1 MPPRNPSPIG
11 PTGPIGLIKAATAV
25 LLFLAIVPVPCAIG
39 QMNTG
44 DITGTVTDP
53 TGAAIEGA
61 EVVAINQGTQQR
73 LGALTNGAGQYL
85 LTGLL
90 PGTYELTANMQGF
103 KQALADRVSLH
114 LNEHVRLDF
123 SLQLGDERESVIVQ
137 AAPGLLQTE
146 SAEIKDVIQNQQV
159 ADLPLKDREFLQ
171 LTLLSEGVVNP
182 PGGTRG
188 DSLQQTGTL
197 INVLGQRTGHNLFL
211 VDGVSV
217 TDEYFNNVVL
227 SPSPDDTAEFMIDKT
242 NYDAEF
248 GGKSGGV
255 INIITKSGTDHL
267 HGSAYEFV
275 RNNIFDARNF
285 FDLPGPAPA
294 FQENQFGAAVG
305 GPLIKDRAFFF
316 VNYDGRRTR
325 KSLTDLFSVPTM
337 AQRAGD
343 FAGAAAIF
351 DPLTRQPIP
360 GNNIANDPALRLD
373 PAALALLAKLPP
385 PTPGLAG
392 KNNLL
397 SVKKQSFDN
406 NQYNARLDFRLA
418 DRDNSFVRA
427 SLFDAN
433 QLDPFGSSVLNEA
446 LLPGFGR
453 TLRTHSVNLAAGET
467 HTFSSNVVNEFRF
480 GWLRVSGGQ
489 GDPNAGNLF
498 SSQYGLQGVTTNPAD
513 MGYPQI
519 SLSNAFSTIGS
530 PAGFTS
536 RLDRNFEFFDNV
548 LIHRGAHSLGFG
560 AYFFHLGFNPSFPN
574 NARGIYTFSGSYT
587 GNPLADFLLGYPS
600 QAQVGIGRGTENA
613 TTNWAHFYAQDRWQ
627 IKPNLT
633 IDAGLRY
640 EYNGNL
646 VAQANQTS
654 DIDLFAPGGPAF
666 VVAGN
671 PASLPPAATA
681 LAPLSPLPIL
691 SASSVGWNNS
701 LLTPRYLRFSPRLG
715 LAWRI
720 PGSHEMVVRAG
731 FGIYTNQA
739 AYSVL
744 QNLAENMPFFL
755 VKTVSNSAAT
765 PALTTE
771 NILAQNPTGAIGAN
785 SVDHYYQL
793 EYNEVWNLAIQR
805 AITPNTTITA
815 EYVGS
820 RTVHADSSTAVN
832 VPLPGP
838 GGVQARRPYPQ
849 LAPFTTI
856 RWDGWASFNAFTF
869 KVTRRFASGL
879 SFDADYT
886 LSKSLDD
893 ASDPGGTN
901 AEYNLPQNPYAPGLE
916 SALSSFDH
924 RHRFT
929 ANAVYDFPFARGAT
943 GWLHRTI
950 GDWRGSA
957 IVMIQSGA
965 PFTVNL
971 SPAQDVANVGLVGGN
986 NLERPNLLAN
996 PNDGPKT
1003 PSEWFDTSAFALPA
1017 QFSFG
1022 NAGRNIVFG
1031 PGLANL
1037 DLSLQKGWN
1046 IREHQTIQFRC
1057 DAFNAL
1063 NHPNFDL
1070 PGRIFGAA
1078 NFGVITRAQDARE
1091 LQFALR
1097 WIF

>member
-1 MPPRNPSPIG
+1 
-11 PTGPIGLIKAATAV
+11 
-25 LLFLAIVPVPCAIG
+25 
-39 QMNTG
+39 MNTG
-44 DITGTVTDP
+44 DITGTVSDP
-53 TGAAIEGA
+53 TGAVIDGA
-61 EVVAINQGTQQR
+61 EVLAINLDTQQKFSA
-73 LGALTNGAGQYL
+73 GTNGTGQYL

-90 PGTYELTANMQGF
+90 PGTYRLTANAQGF
-103 KQALADRVSLH
+103 KQTLAERVSLH
-114 LNEHVRLDF
+114 LNEHLRLDF
-123 SLQLGDERESVIVQ
+123 SLQLGDEKESVVVQ

-242 NYDAEF
+242 NYGVEF

-255 INIITKSGTDHL
+255 INIVTKSGTGHL

-275 RNNIFDARNF
+275 RNNIFDAKNF
-285 FDLPGPAPA
+285 FDLPGRTPA
-294 FQENQFGAAVG
+294 FRENQFGAAVG
-305 GPLIKDRAFFF
+305 GPLVKDRAFFF
-316 VNYDGRRTR
+316 TNYDGQRTR
-325 KSLTDLFSVPTM
+325 KSLSDLFSVPTL
-337 AQRAGD
+337 AERSGN
-343 FAGAAAIF
+343 FAGVANIF
-351 DPLTRQPIP
+351 DPITRQPIT
-360 GNNIANDPALRLD
+360 GDNIANDPNVRPD
-373 PAALALLAKLPP
+373 PAAVALLAKLPP

-392 KNNLL
+392 QNNLL
-397 SVKKQSFDN
+397 SVQEQSYDN
-406 NQYNARLDFRLA
+406 NQYNARVDFRPS
-418 DRDNSFVRA
+418 DKDNSFLRGSV
-427 SLFDAN
+427 FDAN
-433 QLDPFGSSVLNEA
+433 ESDPFGSSVLNEA

-453 TLRTHSVNLAAGET
+453 TLRTHSVNLAASET
-467 HTFSSNVVNEFRF
+467 HTFSPNVVNEFRF

-489 GDPNAGNLF
+489 ADPNAGNLF
-498 SSQYGLQGVTTNPAD
+498 SSQYGLQGVTTVPAD
-513 MGYPQI
+513 LGYPQI

-536 RLDRNFEFFDNV
+536 RVDRDFEFFDNV
-548 LIHRGAHSLGFG
+548 LIHRGRHSLQFG
-560 AYFFHLGFNPSFPN
+560 GYFFHLNFNPSFPN
-574 NARGIYTFSGSYT
+574 DARGLYTYNGSYT

-613 TTNWAHFYAQDRWQ
+613 RTNWAHFFAEDRWQ
-627 IKPNLT
+627 IRPNLT

-646 VAQANQTS
+646 VAGSNQTS
-654 DIDLFAPGGPAF
+654 NIDLSAPGGPAF

-671 PASLPPAATA
+671 PATLPPGASG
-681 LAPLSPLPIL
+681 LASLTPIPIV
-691 SASSVGWNNS
+691 SASTAGWNDS

-720 PGSHEMVVRAG
+720 PGSHETVVRAG

-755 VKTVSNSAAT
+755 LKTVNNSTVT
-765 PALTTE
+765 PTVTTE
-771 NILAQNPTGAIGAN
+771 NILAQNPTGAIGASGVN
-785 SVDHYYQL
+785 HDYQI
-793 EYNEVWNLAIQR
+793 EYNEVWNLSVQR
-805 AITPNTTITA
+805 AITPNMTVAA

-820 RTVHADSSTAVN
+820 RTVHADSSTDVN
-832 VPLPGP
+832 VPFPGP
-838 GGVQARRPYPQ
+838 GAIQPRRPYPQ
-849 LAPFTTI
+849 LASFTTI
-856 RWDGWASFNAFTF
+856 RWDGRASFNGLTL
-869 KVTRRFASGL
+869 KITRRFASGL

-893 ASDPGGTN
+893 ASDTGTTD
-901 AEYNLPQNPYAPGLE
+901 AEYNLPQNAYAPSLE

-929 ANAVYDFPFARGAT
+929 ANAVYDFPFARGST
-943 GWLHRTI
+943 GWRHHAFS
-950 GDWRGSA
+950 DWRGSA
-957 IVMIQSGA
+957 ILILQSGS

-971 SPAQDVANVGLVGGN
+971 SSAQDVANIGLIDGN
-986 NLERPNLLAN
+986 NLQRPNLAAD
-996 PNDGPKT
+996 PNSGPKT
-1003 PSEWFDTSAFALPA
+1003 PAEWFNTSAFVLPA
-1017 QFSFG
+1017 QYTFG
-1022 NAGRNIVFG
+1022 NAGRNIVMG

-1037 DLSLQKGWN
+1037 DLSLQKAWS
-1046 IREHQTIQFRC
+1046 IRENQTIQFRA

-1063 NHPNFDL
+1063 NDANFDL

-1078 NFGVITRAQDARE
+1078 NFGVITRAEDARE
-1091 LQFALR
+1091 FQFSLR
-1097 WIF
+1097 WQF

>member
-1 MPPRNPSPIG
+1 VPKVRLKIPNAIVWIG
-11 PTGPIGLIKAATAV
+11 AT
-25 LLFLAIVPVPCAIG
+25 LLYCALAIPSMWAQI
-39 QMNTG
+39 NTG
-44 DITGTVTDP
+44 DIIGTVTDQ
-53 TGAAIEGA
+53 TGAAIAGA
-61 EVVAINQGTQQR
+61 EVSATNADTQQR
-73 LGALTNGAGQYL
+73 FAASTNTAGQYL

-90 PGTYELTANMQGF
+90 PGAYKVTVSMAGF
-103 KQALADRVSLH
+103 KQGVAERISLH
-114 LNEHVRLDF
+114 LNDHLRQDF
-123 SLQLGDERESVIVQ
+123 LLQLGEAQQSVVVQ
-137 AAPGLLQTE
+137 ATPGPLQTE
-146 SAEIKDVIQNQQV
+146 SVEIKDVIQNRQV
-159 ADLPLKDREFLQ
+159 TELPLKDREFLQ

-242 NYDAEF
+242 NYGADF

-255 INIITKSGTDHL
+255 INIVTKSGTDHL

-275 RNNIFDARNF
+275 RNDIFNAKNF

-294 FQENQFGAAVG
+294 FRENQFGGAVG
-305 GPLIKDRAFFF
+305 GPVVRNRAFFF
-316 VNYDGRRTR
+316 VNYDGQRTR
-325 KSLTDLFSVPTM
+325 KSLADLFSVPTM
-337 AQRAGD
+337 AERSGN
-343 FAGAAAIF
+343 FAGVATII
-351 DPLTRQPIP
+351 DPITNQPVA
-360 GNNIANDPALRLD
+360 GNNIANDPTLHLD

-392 KNNLL
+392 QNNLQ
-397 SVKKQSFDN
+397 SVQEQSYDN
-406 NQYNARLDFRLA
+406 NQYNARLDFRVTN
-418 DRDNSFVRA
+418 RDNAFVRG
-427 SLFDAN
+427 SVFDAN
-433 QLDPFGSSVLNEA
+433 EVDPFGSSVLNEA

-453 TLRTHSVNLAAGET
+453 TLRTHSVNLAASET
-467 HTFSSNVVNEFRF
+467 HTFSPNIVNEFRF

-489 GDPNAGNLF
+489 GDPNGGNVF
-498 SSQYGLQGVTTNPAD
+498 ASQYGLQGVTTNPAD

-536 RLDRNFEFFDNV
+536 RVDRDFELFDNV
-548 LIHRGAHSLGFG
+548 LIHRGSHSLQFG
-560 AYFFHLGFNPSFPN
+560 AYFFHLDFNPVFPN
-574 NARGIYTFSGSYT
+574 DARGIYTYSDSYT

-627 IKPNLT
+627 LRSNLT

-640 EYNGNL
+640 EYNSNL

-654 DIDLFAPGGPAF
+654 NIDLFTPGGPAF

-671 PASLPPAATA
+671 PTSLPSAATGLASL
-681 LAPLSPLPIL
+681 SPFPIV

-701 LLTPRYLRFSPRLG
+701 LLTPRYLRFAPRLG

-720 PGSHEMVVRAG
+720 PGSHEMVVRSG
-731 FGIYTNQA
+731 VGIYPNQA
-739 AYSVL
+739 AYSLL

-755 VKTVSNSAAT
+755 IKTVSNSAST
-765 PALTTE
+765 PTLTTE
-771 NILAQNPTGAIGAN
+771 NILAQTATGTIGAN
-785 SVDHYYQL
+785 AVNHDYQI
-793 EYNEVWNLAIQR
+793 EYNEVWNVAIQR
-805 AITPNTTITA
+805 AISSNMTVAA

-820 RTVHADSSTAVN
+820 RTVHADSSTGVN

-838 GGVQARRPYPQ
+838 GAIQARRPYPQ
-849 LAPFTTI
+849 LAPFATI
-856 RWDGWASFNAFTF
+856 RWDGWATFNALTI
-869 KVTRRFASGL
+869 KITRRVAPGL
-879 SFDADYT
+879 SFDGDYT
-886 LSKSLDD
+886 LSKSMDD
-893 ASDPGGTN
+893 ASDTGTTN
-901 AEYNLPQNPYAPGLE
+901 AEYNLPQNQYAPTLE

-929 ANAVYDFPFARGAT
+929 ANAVYDFPFARGST
-943 GWLHRTI
+943 GWRHRI
-950 GDWRGSA
+950 VEDWKASGIL
-957 IVMIQSGA
+957 IVESGA

-971 SPAQDVANVGLVGGN
+971 SAAQDVANVGLVNGN
-986 NLERPNLLAN
+986 NLERPNLVGN
-996 PNDGPKT
+996 PNDGPHT
-1003 PSEWFDTSAFALPA
+1003 PTEWFNTSAFALPP

-1022 NAGRNIVFG
+1022 DAGRNIAIG

-1037 DLSLQKGWN
+1037 DLSLQKVWTTHEN
-1046 IREHQTIQFRC
+1046 QNLQFRW
-1057 DAFNAL
+1057 DVFNAL
-1063 NHPNFDL
+1063 NHPNFNL

-1078 NFGVITRAQDARE
+1078 NFGVITSAQDARE
-1091 LQFALR
+1091 LQFALK
-1097 WIF
+1097 WLF

>member
-1 MPPRNPSPIG
+1 MG
-11 PTGPIGLIKAATAV
+11 WIKRASAV
-25 LLFLAIVPVPCAIG
+25 LLILGLAIVGVPCAIG

-44 DITGTVTDP
+44 DILGAVSDP
-53 TGAAIEGA
+53 TGAIIEGA
-61 EVVAINQGTQQR
+61 EVVAINHDTQQKFS
-73 LGALTNGAGQYL
+73 AVTNGAGQYL

-90 PGTYELTANMQGF
+90 PGSYQLTADAPGF
-103 KQALADRVSLH
+103 KQALAENVSLRV
-114 LNEHVRLDF
+114 NEHLRQDF
-123 SLQLGDERESVIVQ
+123 SLQLGDARESVIVQ
-137 AAPGLLQTE
+137 ATPGLVQTE
-146 SAEIKDVIQNQQV
+146 SAEIKDVIENQQV

-188 DSLQQTGTL
+188 DSLQQTGAL

-217 TDEYFNNVVL
+217 TDEYFNNLVL

-242 NYDAEF
+242 NYAAEF

-255 INIITKSGTDHL
+255 INIVTKSGTDHL
-267 HGSAYEFV
+267 HGSVYEFV
-275 RNNIFDARNF
+275 RNDIFDAKNF

-294 FQENQFGAAVG
+294 FRENQFGAAVG
-305 GPLIKDRAFFF
+305 GPVVKNRAFFF
-316 VNYDGRRTR
+316 VNYDGQRTR
-325 KSLTDLFSVPTM
+325 KSLSDLFSVPAM
-337 AQRAGD
+337 AQRSGN
-343 FAGAAAIF
+343 FAGLAPIF
-351 DPLTRQPIP
+351 DPITHQPIA
-360 GNNIANDPALRLD
+360 GNNIADDSALRLD
-373 PAALALLAKLPP
+373 PAALALLARLPP

-392 KNNLL
+392 QNNLL
-397 SVKKQSFDN
+397 SVQEQTFDN
-406 NQYNARLDFRLA
+406 NQYNARLDLRLS
-418 DRDNSFVRA
+418 DRDNSFLRGSV
-427 SLFDAN
+427 FDAN
-433 QLDPFGSSVLNEA
+433 ELDPFGSSVLNEA

-453 TLRTHSVNLAAGET
+453 TLRTHSVNLAASET
-467 HTFSSNVVNEFRF
+467 HTFSTNIVNEFRF

-489 GDPNAGNLF
+489 GDPNSGNPF
-498 SSQYGLQGVTTNPAD
+498 SSQYGLQGVTTNSAD

-519 SLSNAFSTIGS
+519 SLSNTFSTIGS

-536 RLDRNFEFFDNV
+536 RVDRDFELFDNV
-548 LIHRGAHSLGFG
+548 LIHRGAHSLQFG

-574 NARGIYTFSGSYT
+574 DARGVYTYSGSYT

-613 TTNWAHFYAQDRWQ
+613 TTNWAHVYAEDRWQ
-627 IKPNLT
+627 IRPSLT

-646 VAQANQTS
+646 LAQPNQTS
-654 DIDLFAPGGPAF
+654 NIDLSAPGGPAF

-671 PASLPPAATA
+671 PTNLPSAASA
-681 LAPLSPLPIL
+681 LASLSPLPL
-691 SASSVGWNNS
+691 VSASSVGWNNS

-744 QNLAENMPFFL
+744 ENLAENMPFFL
-755 VKTVSNSAAT
+755 VKTVNNSIAT
-765 PALTTE
+765 PTLTME
-771 NILAQNPTGAIGAN
+771 NILAQNPTGAVGAN
-785 SVDHYYQL
+785 GVNHDYQI
-793 EYNEVWNLAIQR
+793 EYNEVWNLTVQR
-805 AITPNTTITA
+805 AVTPNMTVAA

-820 RTVHADSSTAVN
+820 RTVHADSSTDIN

-838 GGVQARRPYPQ
+838 GGIQARRPYPK

-856 RWDGWASFNAFTF
+856 RWDGRATFNGLTL
-869 KVTRRFASGL
+869 KITRRFASGL

-893 ASDPGGTN
+893 ASDTGTTN
-901 AEYNLPQNPYAPGLE
+901 AEYNLPQNAYAPGLE

-929 ANAVYDFPFARGAT
+929 ANAVYDFPFARGSA
-943 GWLHRTI
+943 GWLHHAI

-957 IVMIQSGA
+957 ILMIQSGA

-971 SPAQDVANVGLVGGN
+971 SPAQDAANIGLIGGD
-986 NLERPNLLAN
+986 NLERPNLVGN
-996 PNDGPKT
+996 PNDVPQT
-1003 PSEWFDTSAFALPA
+1003 PAEWFNTSAFALPA
-1017 QFSFG
+1017 QYSFG
-1022 NAGRNIVFG
+1022 NAGRNIVTG

-1037 DLSLQKGWN
+1037 DLSLQKGWS
-1046 IREHQTIQFRC
+1046 IRENQTIQFRC
-1057 DAFNAL
+1057 DAFNTL
-1063 NHPNFDL
+1063 NHPNLDL
-1070 PGRIFGAA
+1070 PGRIVGAA
-1078 NFGVITRAQDARE
+1078 NFGVITSAQDARE

-1097 WIF
+1097 WMF